1 MSPTLVTILIAIGL
15 IALIFVIRYI
25 VNLGADKAKDAIRNS
40 RVKSEEQKNPPKQ
53 ESLADR
59 YNNNK

>member
-40 RVKSEEQKNPPKQ
+40 RVKSEEQKSPPKQ

-59 YNNNK
+59 YKNNK